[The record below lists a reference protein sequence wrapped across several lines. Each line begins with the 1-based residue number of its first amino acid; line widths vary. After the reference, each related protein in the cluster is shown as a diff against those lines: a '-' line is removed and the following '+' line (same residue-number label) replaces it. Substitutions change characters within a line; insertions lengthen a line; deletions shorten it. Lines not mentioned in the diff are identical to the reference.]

1 MNFPTCRGQC
11 SWQVLQG
18 EQALLGGQE
27 RCKRES
33 VLSACCIFC
42 PNYGSQTL
50 QDLSEMKNGIK
61 VNMKEKV
68 NLLHILD
75 QLWQPNS
82 PGLIWEES
90 ESEEVG
96 ERVKIS
102 RGALSPHNAKTLEKC
117 YWVTFSSSFII
128 MVRSSH
134 I

>member
-1 MNFPTCRGQC
+1 
-11 SWQVLQG
+11 
-18 EQALLGGQE
+18 
-27 RCKRES
+27 
-33 VLSACCIFC
+33 
-42 PNYGSQTL
+42 
-50 QDLSEMKNGIK
+50 
-61 VNMKEKV
+61 MKEKV

-102 RGALSPHNAKTLEKC
+102 RGALSPYNAKTLEKC